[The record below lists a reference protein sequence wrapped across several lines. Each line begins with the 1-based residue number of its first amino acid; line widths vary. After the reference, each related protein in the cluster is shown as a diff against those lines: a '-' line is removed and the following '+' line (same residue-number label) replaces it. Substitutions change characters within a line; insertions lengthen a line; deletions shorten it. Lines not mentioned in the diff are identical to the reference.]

1 MSKPLLM
8 AAALLFVI
16 RSDRPPCA
24 TSAMPY
30 ILSNLLS
37 ALKRPVPS
45 VPQALR
51 VVNIDR
57 KNTSSAGRS
66 AGKARCSSRWTKVR
80 CFDWDTPHPLGPAT
94 APLVRPDFT
103 PYVVA
108 RACSLSSGQGRVDE
122 SRGLRSEP
130 AGRHVR
136 LESRR
141 WRGGGGTRAD
151 SAPARAAAVVV
162 GGRVVAIGRG
172 RERARADNVR
182 ASLNRANVGGFTRCV
197 HTNRGFL
204 RCIRPASAQ
213 RFETNYGFLIAAA
226 AFKPGN
232 AR

>member
-1 MSKPLLM
+1 M
-8 AAALLFVI
+8 AAALFLLI
-16 RSDRPPCA
+16 RSSLARCA

-30 ILSNLLS
+30 ILSKLLS

-122 SRGLRSEP
+122 RPRPAPSRLAAMCASEA
-130 AGRHVR
+130 AGGVAVVEVGR
-136 LESRR
+136 LLNL
-141 WRGGGGTRAD
+141 
-151 SAPARAAAVVV
+151 RAA
-162 GGRVVAIGRG
+162 RG
-172 RERARADNVR
+172 W
-182 ASLNRANVGGFTRCV
+182 L
-197 HTNRGFL
+197 
-204 RCIRPASAQ
+204 
-213 RFETNYGFLIAAA
+213 
-226 AFKPGN
+226 
-232 AR
+232 